1 MTTIVAGKYQL
12 LEPISH
18 GSFGSVFKAINIRT
32 NDIVALKL
40 AKSTNI
46 NLKNEA
52 KIYQYLQRLEG
63 FPKLKMYGT
72 FRDHSYLAL
81 NLLGPSLDS
90 LDSRQFSQSML
101 LNFAVQIF
109 KRIQTLHEHSLLH
122 RDIKPS
128 NFLLSTDL
136 ITVHLIDF
144 GFAKRYN
151 FDGKHIDETCTN
163 SLIGSPNFVSL
174 NVHNH
179 FEPSRRDDMES
190 AIYVLI
196 SLFSNGL
203 LPWSNCQTLEQ
214 ISRCK
219 RTFTATAA
227 TTKVPL
233 FIEPMLSHVRELRF
247 KDGPDYD
254 YLISLIT
261 T

>member
-1 MTTIVAGKYQL
+1 
-12 LEPISH
+12 
-18 GSFGSVFKAINIRT
+18 
-32 NDIVALKL
+32 
-40 AKSTNI
+40 
-46 NLKNEA
+46 
-52 KIYQYLQRLEG
+52 
-63 FPKLKMYGT
+63 
-72 FRDHSYLAL
+72 
-81 NLLGPSLDS
+81 
-90 LDSRQFSQSML
+90 ML